1 MLDGKSQPQNVRERT
16 RGFHV
21 SAKFYKLGRPRKRRK
36 EFWEKKDERFQ
47 TVGTTVIY
55 WPYDDQKR
63 GRKFIAEEIAR
74 EGDGTSNAEQ
84 LGLEDPGS
92 ADNSRQAGGGSR
104 PPRTV
109 ASSLTPAGR
118 TLWRGLRRLPVGAAV
133 NDFLRLKVQGNEVA
147 EADLA
152 SVLKA
157 FKQER
162 DWARRAKV
170 KWVPTGKLWL
180 LLWPW

>member
-1 MLDGKSQPQNVRERT
+1 MLAGKSQPQNVRERT
-16 RGFHV
+16 GFHV

-47 TVGTTVIY
+47 TVGNTVIY
-55 WPYDDQKR
+55 WPYDDQKQ
-63 GRKFIAEEIAR
+63 GRKFIAEEIAT
-74 EGDGTSNAEQ
+74 EGDGTSTDQ
-84 LGLEDPGS
+84 DPGS

-104 PPRTV
+104 PPRFG

-118 TLWRGLRRLPVGAAV
+118 TLWRGLKWLPVGAAV

-180 LLWPW
+180 LQWPC